1 MKASFKKQQHDFYF
15 LWSQVNI
22 LYCKWAEHLGIS
34 YTTLMT
40 LYGLDVHGSMTQ
52 KNICDFYGFPKQTV
66 SGIVHQLMDQG
77 YVILEANTKDKRE
90 KLVVFTEAGTAY
102 AKALLTP
109 LYEAEQYVFSAIGE
123 DKISQML
130 DTIDIFNTLLKKR
143 LEVIQ

>member
-1 MKASFKKQQHDFYF
+1 
-15 LWSQVNI
+15 
-22 LYCKWAEHLGIS
+22 
-34 YTTLMT
+34 
-40 LYGLDVHGSMTQ
+40 MTQ